1 MPESV
6 TWMAVGGGLSVLLA
20 LGLTAW
26 LARRHFEVAKAVV
39 DAVLGSVALVL
50 FLPVMGVCAFL
61 IKWSDG
67 GPVIYTQI
75 RVGKGGKLFRLYKL
89 RTMRV
94 NAESRTGVVWASQRD
109 PRVMPMCRWMRL
121 SHVDELPQLL
131 NVIKGEMS
139 LVGPRPERPEILDE
153 LEKVY
158 PNVRR
163 RLVVRPGITGLAQ
176 VTNGYDTSIEG
187 FRHKLRSDL
196 EYIERRR
203 WSLEI
208 RILAATLSKFHD
220 RSAK

>member
-1 MPESV
+1 MPDPV
-6 TWMAVGGGLSVLLA
+6 TLVAVGGL
-20 LGLTAW
+20 LGLTAH
-26 LARRHFEVAKAVV
+26 LARRYFEFAKAVV
-39 DAVLGSVALVL
+39 DVVLGVVALVL
-50 FLPVMGVCAFL
+50 FGPLMGLCAVL

-75 RVGKGGKLFRLYKL
+75 RVGKGGRLFRLYKM
-89 RTMRV
+89 RTMYV
-94 NAESRTGVVWASQRD
+94 DAESRTGAVWARHRD
-109 PRVMPMCRWMRL
+109 PRILPMCRWMRL
-121 SHVDELPQLL
+121 SHVDELPQLI

-158 PNVRR
+158 PDVRR
-163 RLVVRPGITGLAQ
+163 RLAVRPGITGLAQ
-176 VTNGYDTSIEG
+176 VTNGYDTSVEG
-187 FRHKLRSDL
+187 FRHKLRCDL